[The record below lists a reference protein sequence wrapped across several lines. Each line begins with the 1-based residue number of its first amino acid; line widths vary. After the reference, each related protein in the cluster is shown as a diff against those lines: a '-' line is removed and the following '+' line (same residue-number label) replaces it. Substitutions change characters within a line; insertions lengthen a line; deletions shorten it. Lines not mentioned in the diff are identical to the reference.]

1 MSGLEI
7 GLALPG
13 IIDLCLKYG
22 KAIVTTYKD
31 FKNANEE
38 VEEGKLAVDAAWAK
52 TSEQLAFLR
61 RVWDQLSENYRDL
74 QSRMLRHFE
83 KKLEAAVRELSKLD
97 DQAAKSGSRLL
108 SKSKAAKYALLK
120 KESLDRAIQNLRVW
134 QNEFDTTWYLVLL
147 IADEAIDKTLA
158 KRTGT
163 EKLSVARHVRSA
175 LRPKPQQEATVFLSG
190 SKLQSAKRSEI
201 PYSTSE
207 VIEIAGVGT
216 FILDSAD
223 CSSRKDAVT
232 FSKSV
237 RSLAMRLQQVDAT
250 GFHLLKCHG
259 VARITD
265 PNTKQLL
272 SFDFIFNFPKGCQKP
287 QSLRSHLLSRATHS
301 LSDRISLAKQLA
313 TSVSYIHVLEFVHK
327 NIRPETIL
335 IFEGVGSHLGPLY
348 LLGFRAFRMADNKT
362 LRLGNSIWSEN
373 IYQHPDRQ
381 GSNPGVDYVMQHDI
395 YSLGVCLLEIGLWDS
410 LVNNEGN
417 ANISLAGVNRDPSTF
432 NRDSSLKDHF
442 MTLAKEQLPIRM
454 GEMYTQVVV
463 NCLTCMDETNEDFGD
478 ESEFEDG
485 DGILIGVKYIEK
497 ILLLLG
503 EITV

>member
-1 MSGLEI
+1 MLTSFR
-7 GLALPG
+7 
-13 IIDLCLKYG
+13 YG
-22 KAIVTTYKD
+22 KVIVTAYKD
-31 FKNANEE
+31 FKHANEE
-38 VEEGKLAVDAAWAK
+38 FEERKLAIDAAWVK
-52 TSEQLAFLR
+52 TSEQLTFLR
-61 RVWDQLSENYRDL
+61 RVWDRLGEDYRDL
-74 QSRMLRHFE
+74 HGRMLRHFE

-97 DQAAKSGSRLL
+97 DQATRSGSRL
-108 SKSKAAKYALLK
+108 SDKSKATKYALLK
-120 KESLDRAIQNLRVW
+120 KESLDRAIRDLQTW
-134 QNEFDTTWYLVLL
+134 QNTFDTTWYLVIL
-147 IADEAIDKTLA
+147 IADEAIDQALV

-175 LRPKPQQEATVFLSG
+175 LRPEPQQEAAIFLSG
-190 SKLQSAKRSEI
+190 SKLQSARRSNI

-207 VIEIAGVGT
+207 VIEIAGIGT

-223 CSSRKDAVT
+223 CSSRKDAAT
-232 FSKSV
+232 FSKNV
-237 RSLAMRLQQVDAT
+237 RSLAMRLQQVDAN
-250 GFHLLKCHG
+250 GFHLLRCHG
-259 VARITD
+259 VARITG

-272 SFDFIFNFPKGCQKP
+272 SFDFIFNFPEGCQKP

-301 LSDRISLAKQLA
+301 LSDRIGLAKQLA
-313 TSVSYIHVLEFVHK
+313 TSISYIHVLEFVHK

-348 LLGFRAFRMADNKT
+348 LLGFRAFRLADNKT
-362 LRLGNSIWSEN
+362 LRLGNTIWSEN

-410 LVNNEGN
+410 LVSSGGDL
-417 ANISLAGVNRDPSTF
+417 NISLAGDPSAF
-432 NRDSSLKDHF
+432 DRGSLIKDQF

-454 GEMYTQVVV
+454 GDMYTQVVV
-463 NCLTCMDETNEDFGD
+463 NCLTCMDEANEDFGD

-497 ILLLLG
+497 
-503 EITV
+503 V

>member
-13 IIDLCLKYG
+13 IIDLCLTYG
-22 KAIVTTYKD
+22 KDIVTAYKD
-31 FKNANEE
+31 FKHADEE
-38 VEEGKLAVDAAWAK
+38 VEERKLAIDAAWAK

-61 RVWDQLSENYRDL
+61 RVWDRLSENYRDL

-108 SKSKAAKYALLK
+108 GKSKAAKYALLK

-147 IADEAIDKTLA
+147 IADEAIDKALV

-175 LRPKPQQEATVFLSG
+175 LRPEPQREATVFLSG

-207 VIEIAGVGT
+207 VVEIAGGGT

-232 FSKSV
+232 FSKNV
-237 RSLAMRLQQVDAT
+237 RSLAIRLQQVDAN

-287 QSLRSHLLSRATHS
+287 QSLRSHLLSRVTHS

-313 TSVSYIHVLEFVHK
+313 TSISYIHVLEFVHK

-381 GSNPGVDYVMQHDI
+381 GSNPCVDYVMQHDI

-410 LVNNEGN
+410 LVSSEGD
-417 ANISLAGVNRDPSTF
+417 ANGSLAGVNCDPSTF

-442 MTLAKEQLPIRM
+442 MTLAKKQLPIRM

-497 ILLLLG
+497 
-503 EITV
+503 V